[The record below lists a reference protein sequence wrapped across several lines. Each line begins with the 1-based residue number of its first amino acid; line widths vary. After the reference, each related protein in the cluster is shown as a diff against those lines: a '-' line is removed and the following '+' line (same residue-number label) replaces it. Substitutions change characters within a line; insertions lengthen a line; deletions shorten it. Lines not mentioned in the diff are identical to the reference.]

1 MMMLKNLK
9 GFYERGVAVFVPAL
23 TTLALIVIYVLDNRI
38 YV

>member
-9 GFYERGVAVFVPAL
+9 GCYERGVAVFVPAL